1 MLFKLKI
8 LVVLITV
15 AFIANAYYDGN
26 LVSYLRVNGKYIQMA
41 TYGLIGI
48 MVLYFMKQDPAK
60 SHSFLQNAT
69 QFVKHLPIDTQAG
82 DFVEPMMDITRS
94 VMASSKPSFN
104 ENSNNKRLIGENIPL
119 NERATPSGFKK
130 RSVSESKKKYV
141 AAHQGWKCGH
151 CNTQLDHTF
160 EVDHDVEL
168 QFGGTNDISNL
179 IALCRNCHGKKTAHN
194 RIFS

>member
-1 MLFKLKI
+1 MLLKLKI
-8 LVVLITV
+8 LVVVVTA

-41 TYGLIGI
+41 TYGLIGV

-94 VMASSKPSFN
+94 VMTSSNTSYNDMNVSRPV
-104 ENSNNKRLIGENIPL
+104 GGNIPRS
-119 NERATPSGFKK
+119 ERAVPTGFKK
-130 RSVSESKKKYV
+130 RAVSESKKKYV
-141 AAHQGWKCGH
+141 ASHQGWRCGH
-151 CNTQLDHTF
+151 CKQQLDHTF

-168 QFGGTNDISNL
+168 QFGGTNDVSNL
-179 IALCRNCHGKKTAHN
+179 VALCRNCHGKKTAHN